1 MLVVFRVLTV
11 QVRVGL
17 GLLIIVFSV
26 VGEGLGL
33 LIIVFSVV
41 GEVLGACLHSS
52 DWTSRD
58 AGR

>member
-1 MLVVFRVLTV
+1 M
-11 QVRVGL
+11 GL